1 MDWTIADLVRC
12 GDGEDPARPAIS
24 FEGRVCTYGE
34 LDDNSSRVASG
45 LLSHGMAPGDRV
57 ALLAKNCPQQF
68 EIIAGASKAGAVIVP
83 INWRLSP
90 SEVAYILKNCEAR
103 VLFVGPEFE
112 LLVAEIRGELEH
124 LAEYFVVGA
133 SNSPNSY
140 SGWKDVHDAE
150 DPRYPVQPDDVALLL
165 YTSGTTGRPKGV
177 MLTSRNLFTLLN
189 EVGPM
194 WGLDESTRSIA
205 CMPLFHIGG
214 IGWAL
219 AALRSRGLVVLV
231 HTFDAEE
238 LLAVIGRE
246 RATHVNLVPAMIN
259 ALVASPS
266 VRTQDHSSLK
276 MILYG
281 TAPIGKQLLADALRS
296 FGCAFVQVYGLTETT
311 SAITQLDASDHR
323 SSVDGILN
331 SAGRPYSW
339 VEAKTMNP
347 ATLMPC
353 KANEPGEL
361 WVRSA
366 QNMRGYWRDPDATAS
381 VIVDGWLRTGDAG
394 HFDSAGYL
402 HLTDRLK
409 DLIVSGGENI
419 YPAESEK
426 VLLEHAAV
434 SDVAV
439 VGVPDSKWG
448 EAAKAIVVVKPGH
461 SVSDQELI
469 QYVRQR
475 LAHFKCP
482 SSIEFAESL
491 PRNAAGKV
499 IKRQLRDPYWRGH
512 ARRIN

>member
-12 GDGEDPARPAIS
+12 GAGEDPARPAIS
-24 FEGRVCTYGE
+24 FEGRSCTYGA

-45 LLSHGMAPGDRV
+45 LLLHGIGPGDRV

-68 EIIAGASKAGAVIVP
+68 EIIAGASKIGAIVVP
-83 INWRLSP
+83 INWRLS
-90 SEVAYILKNCEAR
+90 SAEVAHILNNCEAR

-112 LLVAEIRGELEH
+112 SLVAETRAELEQV
-124 LAEYFVVGA
+124 AEYFVVGT
-133 SNSPNSY
+133 SNVPNSY
-140 SGWKDVHDAE
+140 SRWRDVHDAK
-150 DPRYPVQPDDVALLL
+150 DPRCPVRPDDVALLL

-177 MLTSRNLFTLLN
+177 MLTSRNLFTLLD

-219 AALRSRGLVVLV
+219 AALRFRGLVILV
-231 HTFDAEE
+231 QAFDAEQ
-238 LLAVIGRE
+238 LLALISRE

-281 TAPIGKQLLADALRS
+281 TAPIGKQLLGDALDS

-311 SAITQLDASDHR
+311 SAISQLDASDHR
-323 SSVDGILN
+323 SRPDVILN
-331 SAGRPYSW
+331 SAGRAYPW
-339 VEAKTMNP
+339 VEAKIINP
-347 ATLMPC
+347 VTLMRC
-353 KANEPGEL
+353 QANETGEL

-366 QNMRGYWRDPDATAS
+366 QNMLGYWRDPDASAS
-381 VIVDGWLRTGDAG
+381 VLVDGWLRTGDAG
-394 HFDSAGYL
+394 HFDSSGYL
-402 HLTDRLK
+402 YLTDRLK

-426 VLLEHAAV
+426 VLLAHAAV

-439 VGVPDSKWG
+439 IGVPDSKWG
-448 EAAKAIVVVKPGH
+448 ETVKAVVVLKRGH
-461 SVSDQELI
+461 SVSDQDLI

-482 SSIEFAESL
+482 SSLEFVESL

-499 IKRQLRDPYWRGH
+499 MKRQLRDAYWRGH
-512 ARRIN
+512 TRRIN

>member
-12 GDGEDPARPAIS
+12 GPGEDRARSAIS
-24 FEGRVCTYGE
+24 FAGRACSYGE
-34 LDDNSSRVASG
+34 LDDNSSRVAAG
-45 LLSHGMAPGDRV
+45 LSRHGIAPGDRV
-57 ALLAKNCPQQF
+57 ALLARNCPEQF
-68 EIIAGASKAGAVIVP
+68 EIVAGASKIGAVIVP

-90 SEVAYILKNCEAR
+90 SEVAYILNNCEAR
-103 VLFVGPEFE
+103 ILFVGPEFE
-112 LLVAEIRGELEH
+112 ALVAEIRGELQH
-124 LAEYFVVGA
+124 LAGYFVVGA
-133 SNSPNSY
+133 DDNPKSY
-140 SGWKDVHDAE
+140 SGWRDAHE
-150 DPRYPVQPDDVALLL
+150 AKDPRHPIQPDDVALLL

-214 IGWAL
+214 IAWPL
-219 AALRSRGLVVLV
+219 AALRFRGLVVLV
-231 HTFDAEE
+231 QTFDAEE
-238 LLAVIGRE
+238 LLAVISRE

-266 VRTQDHSSLK
+266 VRTQDRSSLR

-323 SSVDGILN
+323 SPVDGILN
-331 SAGRPYSW
+331 SAGRPYPW
-339 VEAKTMNP
+339 VETKMMNP

-353 KANEPGEL
+353 RANETGEL

-366 QNMRGYWRDPDATAS
+366 QNMLGYWRDPEASAS
-381 VIVDGWLRTGDAG
+381 VMVDGWLRTGDAG
-394 HFDSAGYL
+394 HFDPAGYL
-402 HLTDRLK
+402 YLTDRLK

-426 VLLEHAAV
+426 ILLEHAAV

-439 VGVPDSKWG
+439 IGVPDPKWG
-448 EAAKAIVVVKPGH
+448 ETAKAIVVLKPGH
-461 SVSDQELI
+461 SVSDQDLV

-482 SSIEFAESL
+482 SSIEFVESL

-499 IKRQLRDPYWRGH
+499 MKRQLREVYWQGH
-512 ARRIN
+512 VRRIN

>member
-12 GDGEDPARPAIS
+12 GPGEDRARSAIS
-24 FEGRVCTYGE
+24 FEGHAWSYGE
-34 LDDNSSRVASG
+34 LDDNSSRVAAG
-45 LLSHGMAPGDRV
+45 LTLHGVAPGDRV
-57 ALLAKNCPQQF
+57 ALLARNCPEQF
-68 EIIAGASKAGAVIVP
+68 EIIAGASKIGAVIVP

-90 SEVAYILKNCEAR
+90 AEVAYILNNCQAR
-103 VLFVGPEFE
+103 ILFVGPEFE
-112 LLVAEIRGELEH
+112 TLVTEIRGELEH
-124 LAEYFVVGA
+124 LASYFVIGA
-133 SNSPNSY
+133 DNGTNSY
-140 SGWKDVHDAE
+140 AGWRDGHDAR
-150 DPRYPVQPDDVALLL
+150 DPRCPIQPDDLALLL

-177 MLTSRNLFTLLN
+177 MLTTRNLFTLLN

-194 WGLDESTRSIA
+194 WGLDESRRSVA

-214 IGWAL
+214 VAWAL
-219 AALRSRGLVVLV
+219 AALRFRGLVVLV
-231 HTFDAEE
+231 RTFDAEQ
-238 LLAVIGRE
+238 LLAVISRE
-246 RATHVNLVPAMIN
+246 RATHVNLVPAMIG
-259 ALVASPS
+259 ALVASPA
-266 VRTQDHSSLK
+266 VRIHDHSSLK

-323 SSVDGILN
+323 SPVDGLLN
-331 SAGRPYSW
+331 SAGRPYPW
-339 VEAKTMNP
+339 VEAKIINP

-353 KANEPGEL
+353 KVNETGEL

-366 QNMRGYWRDPDATAS
+366 QNMLGYWRDPDASAS
-381 VIVDGWLRTGDAG
+381 VMIDGWLRTGDAG
-394 HFDSAGYL
+394 HFDWAGYL
-402 HLTDRLK
+402 YLTDRLK

-426 VLLEHAAV
+426 ILLEHAAV

-439 VGVPDSKWG
+439 IGVPDAKWG
-448 EAAKAIVVVKPGH
+448 EAVKAIVVAKPGLGA
-461 SVSDQELI
+461 SEQDLI

-482 SSIEFAESL
+482 SSIEFVESL

-499 IKRQLRDPYWRGH
+499 MKRQLREVYWRGH
-512 ARRIN
+512 ARRVN